1 MKYLLT
7 LLWLLGA
14 IAAQAQEYTGHVAD
28 KEDGAPV
35 AGAIVTA
42 RDSLGKPLGY
52 TTTSASGDFV
62 LRPRGG
68 GTTAQ
73 LDFSTMGYR
82 RQSIPADAGRM
93 LVLLT
98 PEATGIREVTIRA
111 PRLSFRGDTV
121 SYNVSRFT
129 EAQDRSIADVLRKM
143 PGIEVAK
150 SGEIRYNGQPI
161 NNFYIEGLDMLDGRY
176 GQATNNIAPQDVASV
191 EVMEN
196 HQPIKALKDIVFSD
210 RAAINLRL
218 KPHAKARWTGTLR
231 GGAGWSP
238 ALWNGALFAMRIGAR
253 GQSMVNLKTDNTG
266 QNPSAETERLSVED
280 ILNGGANDYNPAAH
294 LSVGT
299 SSAPLD
305 DTRTRFNRSHMASL
319 NNLRKLSEDYQLSSS
334 LTWGYDRLA
343 SDRAARQSWYLADGT
358 RVDTEQESAASCRQQ
373 LSARIALK
381 ANTERFYMLEKLEA
395 SLAWND
401 LRAVLSGSYPNRQRA
416 EAPAY
421 GIENDLKYIRRT
433 GTRSLTVTS
442 YLKYLTRPQSLD
454 VVRETGSQRQTI
466 ADRAFYM
473 NHNAAFGTQAG
484 QFAFAFKGGVSALFR
499 GLVTDL
505 TGTGLGTGTANDLSA
520 GDAGIYLQPGITYR
534 SQRLRLTLD
543 LPAGYRR
550 YGLHDR
556 IDGSRNPADIFTWK
570 PRFAVKWSPTGHL
583 SLSASGTVGRDA
595 ADDSRTGNGA
605 VLRNY
610 RSVLCGVNEYRQALQ
625 RSLSAGIAYKNPIGG
640 FFASLLAVRSW
651 NDLPFLPAQRF
662 DGDYIVNY
670 CVRSS
675 NRVRSWYLSGDVSQN
690 IDALNGQA
698 GLNVGYN
705 LSGTEL
711 LLEEVPASYENS
723 TLTVAP
729 RFNFRFAAWV
739 NTEYRLEYRYTT
751 LSIRGREP
759 NGRHDFNQRLT
770 VNLVPSKKWVI
781 QFTAEH
787 YYSQLSAD
795 RSKHLLLADASLRWK
810 INGKWEAT
818 ATAANLFGREEYAYT
833 TFDGVSSGSYRYAI
847 RPRNILLGASWKF

>member
-7 LLWLLGA
+7 LLWLLDA

-42 RDSLGKPLGY
+42 RGLPWASRWV
-52 TTTSASGDFV
+52 TRRSSASGDFV

-401 LRAVLSGSYPNRQRA
+401 LRAVLSAATPTASVPRPWPRHRKRPEIYPAHRHT
-416 EAPAY
+416 
-421 GIENDLKYIRRT
+421 L
-433 GTRSLTVTS
+433 LTVTS
-442 YLKYLTRPQSLD
+442 YRKYLTRPQSLD

-505 TGTGLGTGTANDLSA
+505 TGTGLGTGAANDLSA
-520 GDAGIYLQPGITYR
+520 GYAGVYLQPGITYR

-556 IDGSRNPADIFTWK
+556 IDGNRNPAGIFTWK

-595 ADDSRTGNGA
+595 ADDSRIGNGA

-670 CVRSS
+670 YVHSS
-675 NRVRSWYLSGDVSQN
+675 NHVRSWYLSGDVSQN

-751 LSIRGREP
+751 LSI
-759 NGRHDFNQRLT
+759 
-770 VNLVPSKKWVI
+770 
-781 QFTAEH
+781 
-787 YYSQLSAD
+787 
-795 RSKHLLLADASLRWK
+795 
-810 INGKWEAT
+810 
-818 ATAANLFGREEYAYT
+818 
-833 TFDGVSSGSYRYAI
+833 
-847 RPRNILLGASWKF
+847 

>member
-1 MKYLLT
+1 
-7 LLWLLGA
+7 
-14 IAAQAQEYTGHVAD
+14 
-28 KEDGAPV
+28 
-35 AGAIVTA
+35 
-42 RDSLGKPLGY
+42 
-52 TTTSASGDFV
+52 
-62 LRPRGG
+62 
-68 GTTAQ
+68 
-73 LDFSTMGYR
+73 
-82 RQSIPADAGRM
+82 
-93 LVLLT
+93 
-98 PEATGIREVTIRA
+98 
-111 PRLSFRGDTV
+111 
-121 SYNVSRFT
+121 
-129 EAQDRSIADVLRKM
+129 
-143 PGIEVAK
+143 
-150 SGEIRYNGQPI
+150 
-161 NNFYIEGLDMLDGRY
+161 
-176 GQATNNIAPQDVASV
+176 
-191 EVMEN
+191 
-196 HQPIKALKDIVFSD
+196 
-210 RAAINLRL
+210 
-218 KPHAKARWTGTLR
+218 
-231 GGAGWSP
+231 
-238 ALWNGALFAMRIGAR
+238 
-253 GQSMVNLKTDNTG
+253 MVNLKTDNTG

-505 TGTGLGTGTANDLSA
+505 TGTGLGTGAANDLSA
-520 GDAGIYLQPGITYR
+520 GYAGVYLQPGITYR

-556 IDGSRNPADIFTWK
+556 IDGNRNPAGIFTWK

-595 ADDSRTGNGA
+595 ADDSRIGNGA

-670 CVRSS
+670 YVHSS
-675 NRVRSWYLSGDVSQN
+675 NHVRSWYLSGDVSQN

-759 NGRHDFNQRLT
+759 DGRHDFNQRLT

-818 ATAANLFGREEYAYT
+818 ATAANLFGREKYAYT

>member
-14 IAAQAQEYTGHVAD
+14 ITAQAQEYTGHVAD

-62 LRPRGG
+62 LRSRGD

-82 RQSIPADAGRM
+82 RQSVPANAGRM

-98 PEATGIREVTIRA
+98 PETTDIREVTIRA

-305 DTRTRFNRSHMASL
+305 DTRTRFNRSHMAGL

-381 ANTERFYMLEKLEA
+381 ANTERFYMQEKLEA

-484 QFAFAFKGGVSALFR
+484 RFAFAFKGGVSALFR
-499 GLVTDL
+499 RLVTNL
-505 TGTGLGTGTANDLSA
+505 TGTGLGTGAANDLSA
-520 GDAGIYLQPGITYR
+520 GYAGVYLQPGITYR

-550 YGLHDR
+550 YGLHRRQPQPGGHFHLEAPRRGEMEPHGTPFAYGIGYGRPRRGGRQPHRQRRRPAQLPFGALRRKRIPAGAATQPLGRHRLQEPDR
-556 IDGSRNPADIFTWK
+556 RVLRQPARGTFVERPAVPACAALRRRLYRK
-570 PRFAVKWSPTGHL
+570 LLRAQLEPRAVMVP
-583 SLSASGTVGRDA
+583 VGR
-595 ADDSRTGNGA
+595 RQP
-605 VLRNY
+605 
-610 RSVLCGVNEYRQALQ
+610 EYRRPQ
-625 RSLSAGIAYKNPIGG
+625 RSGRPERRLQP
-640 FFASLLAVRSW
+640 
-651 NDLPFLPAQRF
+651 QRH
-662 DGDYIVNY
+662 G
-670 CVRSS
+670 
-675 NRVRSWYLSGDVSQN
+675 
-690 IDALNGQA
+690 
-698 GLNVGYN
+698 
-705 LSGTEL
+705 
-711 LLEEVPASYENS
+711 
-723 TLTVAP
+723 
-729 RFNFRFAAWV
+729 
-739 NTEYRLEYRYTT
+739 
-751 LSIRGREP
+751 
-759 NGRHDFNQRLT
+759 
-770 VNLVPSKKWVI
+770 
-781 QFTAEH
+781 
-787 YYSQLSAD
+787 
-795 RSKHLLLADASLRWK
+795 
-810 INGKWEAT
+810 T
-818 ATAANLFGREEYAYT
+818 ATGRGA
-833 TFDGVSSGSYRYAI
+833 D
-847 RPRNILLGASWKF
+847 LL

>member
-7 LLWLLGA
+7 LLWSLGA

-68 GTTAQ
+68 GTTTQ

-82 RQSIPADAGRM
+82 RQSVPANAGRM

-98 PEATGIREVTIRA
+98 PETTDIREVTIRA

-305 DTRTRFNRSHMASL
+305 DTRTRFNRSHMAGL

-381 ANTERFYMLEKLEA
+381 ANTERFYMQEKLEA

-401 LRAVLSGSYPNRQRA
+401 IRAVLSGSYPNRQRA

-484 QFAFAFKGGVSALFR
+484 RFAFAFKGGVSALFR
-499 GLVTDL
+499 GARNRPHGHRARDRRRERPFGRLRGRLPPAGHHLPLAAAAADARPAGRLPPLWTARQDRRQPNPGGHFHL
-505 TGTGLGTGTANDLSA
+505 EAPLRGEMEPHGTPFAFGIGYGRPRRGGRQPHRQRRRPAQLPFGALRRKRIPAGAATQPLGRHRLQEPDRRVLRQPARGTFVERPAVPACAALRRRLYRKLLRAQLEPRAVMVPVGRRQPEYRRTQRSGRPERLLQPQRHGTAAGKGADL
-520 GDAGIYLQPGITYR
+520 L
-534 SQRLRLTLD
+534 
-543 LPAGYRR
+543 
-550 YGLHDR
+550 
-556 IDGSRNPADIFTWK
+556 
-570 PRFAVKWSPTGHL
+570 
-583 SLSASGTVGRDA
+583 
-595 ADDSRTGNGA
+595 
-605 VLRNY
+605 
-610 RSVLCGVNEYRQALQ
+610 
-625 RSLSAGIAYKNPIGG
+625 
-640 FFASLLAVRSW
+640 
-651 NDLPFLPAQRF
+651 
-662 DGDYIVNY
+662 
-670 CVRSS
+670 
-675 NRVRSWYLSGDVSQN
+675 
-690 IDALNGQA
+690 
-698 GLNVGYN
+698 
-705 LSGTEL
+705 
-711 LLEEVPASYENS
+711 
-723 TLTVAP
+723 
-729 RFNFRFAAWV
+729 
-739 NTEYRLEYRYTT
+739 
-751 LSIRGREP
+751 
-759 NGRHDFNQRLT
+759 
-770 VNLVPSKKWVI
+770 
-781 QFTAEH
+781 
-787 YYSQLSAD
+787 
-795 RSKHLLLADASLRWK
+795 
-810 INGKWEAT
+810 
-818 ATAANLFGREEYAYT
+818 
-833 TFDGVSSGSYRYAI
+833 
-847 RPRNILLGASWKF
+847 

>member
-505 TGTGLGTGTANDLSA
+505 TGTGLGTGAANDLSA
-520 GDAGIYLQPGITYR
+520 GYAGVYLQPGITYR
-534 SQRLRLTLD
+534 SQRLRPARPPPGGGPGCVR
-543 LPAGYRR
+543 PAGRLPPLWTARQDRRQSKPGGHFHLEAPLRGEMEPHGTPFAFGIGYGRPRRGGRQPHRQRRRPAQLPFGALRRKRIPAGAAPQPLGRHRLQEPDRRVLRQPARGTFVERPAVPACAALRRRLYRKLLRAQLEPRAVMVPVGRRQPEYRR
-550 YGLHDR
+550 
-556 IDGSRNPADIFTWK
+556 P
-570 PRFAVKWSPTGHL
+570 
-583 SLSASGTVGRDA
+583 
-595 ADDSRTGNGA
+595 
-605 VLRNY
+605 
-610 RSVLCGVNEYRQALQ
+610 Q
-625 RSLSAGIAYKNPIGG
+625 RSGRPERRLQPQRHGTAAGRG
-640 FFASLLAVRSW
+640 
-651 NDLPFLPAQRF
+651 
-662 DGDYIVNY
+662 
-670 CVRSS
+670 
-675 NRVRSWYLSGDVSQN
+675 
-690 IDALNGQA
+690 A
-698 GLNVGYN
+698 GL
-705 LSGTEL
+705 L
-711 LLEEVPASYENS
+711 
-723 TLTVAP
+723 
-729 RFNFRFAAWV
+729 
-739 NTEYRLEYRYTT
+739 
-751 LSIRGREP
+751 
-759 NGRHDFNQRLT
+759 
-770 VNLVPSKKWVI
+770 
-781 QFTAEH
+781 
-787 YYSQLSAD
+787 
-795 RSKHLLLADASLRWK
+795 
-810 INGKWEAT
+810 
-818 ATAANLFGREEYAYT
+818 
-833 TFDGVSSGSYRYAI
+833 
-847 RPRNILLGASWKF
+847 

>member
-7 LLWLLGA
+7 LLWSLGA

-62 LRPRGG
+62 LRPRGD

-82 RQSIPADAGRM
+82 RQSVPANAGRM

-98 PEATGIREVTIRA
+98 PETTDIREVTIRA

-238 ALWNGALFAMRIGAR
+238 ALWNGAFFAMRIGAR

-305 DTRTRFNRSHMASL
+305 DTRTRFNRSHMAGL

-343 SDRAARQSWYLADGT
+343 SDRAAQQSWYLTDGT

-381 ANTERFYMLEKLEA
+381 ANTERFYMQEKLEA

-401 LRAVLSGSYPNRQRA
+401 IRAVLSGSYPNRQPCRGPGLRHRKRP
-416 EAPAY
+416 EIYPAHRHTFAHRHLLPEIPY
-421 GIENDLKYIRRT
+421 PPSVARCGARN
-433 GTRSLTVTS
+433 
-442 YLKYLTRPQSLD
+442 
-454 VVRETGSQRQTI
+454 
-466 ADRAFYM
+466 
-473 NHNAAFGTQAG
+473 G
-484 QFAFAFKGGVSALFR
+484 Q
-499 GLVTDL
+499 
-505 TGTGLGTGTANDLSA
+505 
-520 GDAGIYLQPGITYR
+520 P
-534 SQRLRLTLD
+534 
-543 LPAGYRR
+543 
-550 YGLHDR
+550 
-556 IDGSRNPADIFTWK
+556 
-570 PRFAVKWSPTGHL
+570 
-583 SLSASGTVGRDA
+583 A
-595 ADDSRTGNGA
+595 ADDRRPRF
-605 VLRNY
+605 LH
-610 RSVLCGVNEYRQALQ
+610 EPQ
-625 RSLSAGIAYKNPIGG
+625 RGIRHAGR
-640 FFASLLAVRSW
+640 AVRLRIQRRSFGT
-651 NDLPFLPAQRF
+651 LPGAR
-662 DGDYIVNY
+662 
-670 CVRSS
+670 
-675 NRVRSWYLSGDVSQN
+675 NRPHGHRARDRHRERPFG
-690 IDALNGQA
+690 
-698 GLNVGYN
+698 
-705 LSGTEL
+705 
-711 LLEEVPASYENS
+711 
-723 TLTVAP
+723 
-729 RFNFRFAAWV
+729 
-739 NTEYRLEYRYTT
+739 RL
-751 LSIRGREP
+751 RGRLP
-759 NGRHDFNQRLT
+759 PAGH
-770 VNLVPSKKWVI
+770 
-781 QFTAEH
+781 
-787 YYSQLSAD
+787 
-795 RSKHLLLADASLRWK
+795 HLPLAAAAADARPAGRLPPLWTARQDRRQSKPGGAFSPGSL
-810 INGKWEAT
+810 
-818 ATAANLFGREEYAYT
+818 
-833 TFDGVSSGSYRYAI
+833 
-847 RPRNILLGASWKF
+847 ASR

>member
-505 TGTGLGTGTANDLSA
+505 TGTGLGTGAANDLSA
-520 GDAGIYLQPGITYR
+520 GYAGVYLQPLAAAAADAR
-534 SQRLRLTLD
+534 
-543 LPAGYRR
+543 PAGRLPPLWTARQDRRQSKPGGHFHLEAPLRGEMEPHGTPFAFGIGYGRPRRGGRQPHRQRRRPAQLPFGALRRKRIPAGAATQPLGRHRLQEPDRRVLRQPARGTFVERPAVPACAALRRRLYRKLLRAQLEPRAVMVPVGRRQPEYRR
-550 YGLHDR
+550 
-556 IDGSRNPADIFTWK
+556 P
-570 PRFAVKWSPTGHL
+570 
-583 SLSASGTVGRDA
+583 
-595 ADDSRTGNGA
+595 
-605 VLRNY
+605 
-610 RSVLCGVNEYRQALQ
+610 Q
-625 RSLSAGIAYKNPIGG
+625 RSGRPERRLQPQRHGTAAGRG
-640 FFASLLAVRSW
+640 
-651 NDLPFLPAQRF
+651 
-662 DGDYIVNY
+662 
-670 CVRSS
+670 
-675 NRVRSWYLSGDVSQN
+675 
-690 IDALNGQA
+690 A
-698 GLNVGYN
+698 GL
-705 LSGTEL
+705 L
-711 LLEEVPASYENS
+711 
-723 TLTVAP
+723 
-729 RFNFRFAAWV
+729 
-739 NTEYRLEYRYTT
+739 
-751 LSIRGREP
+751 
-759 NGRHDFNQRLT
+759 
-770 VNLVPSKKWVI
+770 
-781 QFTAEH
+781 
-787 YYSQLSAD
+787 
-795 RSKHLLLADASLRWK
+795 
-810 INGKWEAT
+810 
-818 ATAANLFGREEYAYT
+818 
-833 TFDGVSSGSYRYAI
+833 
-847 RPRNILLGASWKF
+847 

>member
-505 TGTGLGTGTANDLSA
+505 TGTGLGTGAANDLSA
-520 GDAGIYLQPGITYR
+520 GYAGVYLQPGITYR
-534 SQRLRLTLD
+534 SQRLRLAPH
-543 LPAGYRR
+543 LPAGLPPLWTARQDRRQSKPGGHFHLEAPLRGEMEPHGTPFAFGIGYGRPRRGGRQPHRQRRRPAQLPFGALRRKRIPAGAATQPLGRHRLQEPDRRVLRQPARGTFVERPAVPACAALRRRLYRKLLRAQLEPRAVMVPVGRRQPEYRR
-550 YGLHDR
+550 
-556 IDGSRNPADIFTWK
+556 P
-570 PRFAVKWSPTGHL
+570 
-583 SLSASGTVGRDA
+583 
-595 ADDSRTGNGA
+595 
-605 VLRNY
+605 
-610 RSVLCGVNEYRQALQ
+610 Q
-625 RSLSAGIAYKNPIGG
+625 RSGRPERRLQPQRHGTAAGRG
-640 FFASLLAVRSW
+640 
-651 NDLPFLPAQRF
+651 
-662 DGDYIVNY
+662 
-670 CVRSS
+670 
-675 NRVRSWYLSGDVSQN
+675 
-690 IDALNGQA
+690 A
-698 GLNVGYN
+698 GL
-705 LSGTEL
+705 L
-711 LLEEVPASYENS
+711 
-723 TLTVAP
+723 
-729 RFNFRFAAWV
+729 
-739 NTEYRLEYRYTT
+739 
-751 LSIRGREP
+751 
-759 NGRHDFNQRLT
+759 
-770 VNLVPSKKWVI
+770 
-781 QFTAEH
+781 
-787 YYSQLSAD
+787 
-795 RSKHLLLADASLRWK
+795 
-810 INGKWEAT
+810 
-818 ATAANLFGREEYAYT
+818 
-833 TFDGVSSGSYRYAI
+833 
-847 RPRNILLGASWKF
+847 

>member
-7 LLWLLGA
+7 LLWLLDA

-28 KEDGAPV
+28 KEDGAAV

-82 RQSIPADAGRM
+82 RQSVPANAGRM

-98 PEATGIREVTIRA
+98 PETTDIREVTIRA

-280 ILNGGANDYNPAAH
+280 ILNGGANDYTPAAH

-454 VVRETGSQRQTI
+454 VVRETGNQRQTI

-484 QFAFAFKGGVSALFR
+484 RFAFAFKGGVSALFR
-499 GLVTDL
+499 GARNRPDGHRARDRHRERPFGRLRGRLPPAGHHLPLAAAAADARPAGRLPPLWTARQDRRQPNPGGHFHL
-505 TGTGLGTGTANDLSA
+505 EAPLRGEMEPHGTPFAFGIGYGRPRRGGRQPHRQRRRPAQLPFGALRRKRIPASAATQPLGRHRLQEPDRRVLRQPARGTFMERPAVPACAALRRRLYRKLLRAQLEPRAVMVPVGRRQPEYRRPQRSGRPERRLQPQRHGTAAGRGADL
-520 GDAGIYLQPGITYR
+520 L
-534 SQRLRLTLD
+534 
-543 LPAGYRR
+543 
-550 YGLHDR
+550 
-556 IDGSRNPADIFTWK
+556 
-570 PRFAVKWSPTGHL
+570 
-583 SLSASGTVGRDA
+583 
-595 ADDSRTGNGA
+595 
-605 VLRNY
+605 
-610 RSVLCGVNEYRQALQ
+610 
-625 RSLSAGIAYKNPIGG
+625 
-640 FFASLLAVRSW
+640 
-651 NDLPFLPAQRF
+651 
-662 DGDYIVNY
+662 
-670 CVRSS
+670 
-675 NRVRSWYLSGDVSQN
+675 
-690 IDALNGQA
+690 
-698 GLNVGYN
+698 
-705 LSGTEL
+705 
-711 LLEEVPASYENS
+711 
-723 TLTVAP
+723 
-729 RFNFRFAAWV
+729 
-739 NTEYRLEYRYTT
+739 
-751 LSIRGREP
+751 
-759 NGRHDFNQRLT
+759 
-770 VNLVPSKKWVI
+770 
-781 QFTAEH
+781 
-787 YYSQLSAD
+787 
-795 RSKHLLLADASLRWK
+795 
-810 INGKWEAT
+810 
-818 ATAANLFGREEYAYT
+818 
-833 TFDGVSSGSYRYAI
+833 
-847 RPRNILLGASWKF
+847 